1 VGLST
6 LPRGFGVRLDPSV
19 FGFTL
24 ACAAAAG
31 MVFGAMPAWSAS
43 RDNPSASLK
52 EAGGRGSAGRRTQ
65 RLRAAL
71 VVAEIALAVML
82 VATAGLLIK
91 SFDRLQRVDP
101 GFVPAGMITAQVALP
116 PARYDSPERIVAFH
130 DAVVARLGSTSG
142 ILSAGATD
150 SLPFSGLDSSGS
162 YSSPDIVLPPG
173 APEPHAMI
181 RSADPGYLRALRLTL
196 LQGRW
201 FGDTD
206 TAATQPVVVVDRV
219 LVDRYWKG
227 QDPIGKRIQR
237 GNGGKLAVVVGVVAK
252 VKFRTLEESS
262 DKEAIYFPLSQ
273 LPQPMLMFVAR
284 AQGDPAAL
292 AASVREA
299 VRAVDPNQP
308 VFDVRTMA
316 QRMDDAAQ
324 PRRAPVILLSVFG
337 GLAAIL
343 AMLGVYGVLAYSVAQ
358 RTSEFGG
365 RMALGASRSDIA
377 ALVLKAGLLLVS
389 LGIAAGLA
397 GYLALSRLVQTLLY
411 ATPSTDPAML
421 ASASVALG
429 LVALGACLLP
439 ALRATRVEPLAA
451 LRQD

>member
-1 VGLST
+1 
-6 LPRGFGVRLDPSV
+6 
-19 FGFTL
+19 
-24 ACAAAAG
+24 
-31 MVFGAMPAWSAS
+31 
-43 RDNPSASLK
+43 
-52 EAGGRGSAGRRTQ
+52 
-65 RLRAAL
+65 
-71 VVAEIALAVML
+71 
-82 VATAGLLIK
+82 
-91 SFDRLQRVDP
+91 
-101 GFVPAGMITAQVALP
+101 
-116 PARYDSPERIVAFH
+116 
-130 DAVVARLGSTSG
+130 
-142 ILSAGATD
+142 
-150 SLPFSGLDSSGS
+150 
-162 YSSPDIVLPPG
+162 
-173 APEPHAMI
+173 
-181 RSADPGYLRALRLTL
+181 
-196 LQGRW
+196 
-201 FGDTD
+201 
-206 TAATQPVVVVDRV
+206 
-219 LVDRYWKG
+219 
-227 QDPIGKRIQR
+227 
-237 GNGGKLAVVVGVVAK
+237 
-252 VKFRTLEESS
+252 
-262 DKEAIYFPLSQ
+262 
-273 LPQPMLMFVAR
+273 MLMFVAR

-358 RTSEFGG
+358 RTSEFGV